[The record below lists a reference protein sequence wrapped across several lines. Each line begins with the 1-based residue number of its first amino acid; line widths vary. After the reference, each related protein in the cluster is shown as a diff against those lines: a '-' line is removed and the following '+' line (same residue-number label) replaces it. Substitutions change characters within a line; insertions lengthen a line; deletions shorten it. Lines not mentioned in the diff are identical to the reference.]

1 MKFGGCIQLV
11 KGNFSG
17 KFHLDSYEIGSEN
30 DDSKFP
36 LISIYMGA
44 HVFL

>member
-17 KFHLDSYEIGSEN
+17 KFHLDSCKIVYEN
-30 DDSKFP
+30 DDSNFP